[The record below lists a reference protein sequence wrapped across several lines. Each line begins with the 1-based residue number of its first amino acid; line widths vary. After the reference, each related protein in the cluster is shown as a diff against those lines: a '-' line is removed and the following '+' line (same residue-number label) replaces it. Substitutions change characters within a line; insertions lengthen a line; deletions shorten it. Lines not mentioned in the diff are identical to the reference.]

1 MRRAFLPAAVLLVSI
16 TGWAPLYSQAEENGA
31 TAKKADAFFAG
42 SVVATTSEKLTVSR
56 TVLGKNETRS
66 FAVTSETKV
75 KGRLSAR
82 ARVTVRYTADDT
94 GDTAVLI
101 VVRGAAP
108 PRPPAAKKK

>member
-1 MRRAFLPAAVLLVSI
+1 MCSTFLPAAVVLVSI
-16 TGWAPLYSQAEENGA
+16 PGLVPLYSQGEENGA

-75 KGRLSAR
+75 EGRLIAR
-82 ARVTVRYTADDT
+82 ARVTVRYTTDDS

-108 PRPPAAKKK
+108 PRPPAAQKK